1 MKFEILV
8 KQKSVDSINELPEKT
23 RRILFHSLKNLEL
36 NPWPGTGSDKEKLHL
51 ENKIEIYRLHIGRS
65 FTALYTI
72 DAKNHLVQVHDIMT
86 IEQAHKKYGRL

>member
-8 KQKSVDSINELPEKT
+8 KQKSVDAINELPEKT

-36 NPWPGTGSDKEKLHL
+36 NPWPGTGSDKEKLHF

-65 FTALYTI
+65 FTALYII
-72 DAKNHLVQVHDIMT
+72 DAKNHRVQVHDIMT